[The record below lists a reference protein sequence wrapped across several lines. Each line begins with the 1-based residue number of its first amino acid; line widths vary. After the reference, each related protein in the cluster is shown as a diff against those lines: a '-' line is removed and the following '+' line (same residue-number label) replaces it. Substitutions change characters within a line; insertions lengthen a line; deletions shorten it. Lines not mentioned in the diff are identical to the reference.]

1 MTLAIESRFRGARF
15 SVHLDNFAALT
26 ELSER
31 AVGDHGSHLGINLTP
46 GGKANSNGVVSACR
60 RTLLIEQRN
69 LTLLIEQRNLER
81 VLINR
86 PAMSA
91 FG

>member
-31 AVGDHGSHLGINLTP
+31 AVGDHGRILESISCRPARQTQMVL
-46 GGKANSNGVVSACR
+46 CR
-60 RTLLIEQRN
+60 RVVGRFLSNNAI
-69 LTLLIEQRNLER
+69 
-81 VLINR
+81 
-86 PAMSA
+86 
-91 FG
+91 